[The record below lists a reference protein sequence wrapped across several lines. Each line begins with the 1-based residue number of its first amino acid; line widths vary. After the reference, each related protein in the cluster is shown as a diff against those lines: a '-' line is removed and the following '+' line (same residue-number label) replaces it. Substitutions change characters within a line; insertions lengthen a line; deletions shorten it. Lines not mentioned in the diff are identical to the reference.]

1 MNFSGITEPSRAQG
15 AALVETQWRDYES
28 TPSTVPFPDAD
39 GRGMW
44 VEVPVRGKVKGDV
57 TVRTFIL
64 EPPPPE
70 RCVRIVA
77 TGEGSVRSLYALC
90 DK

>member
-15 AALVETQWRDYES
+15 AALVETQWRYYES
-28 TPSTVPFPDAD
+28 APSTAPFPDAD

-44 VEVPVRGKVKGDV
+44 VEVPVQCEVKGDV

-70 RCVRIVA
+70 GRVRIVV
-77 TGEGSVRSLYALC
+77 TGEGSVRGLSALC
-90 DK
+90 A